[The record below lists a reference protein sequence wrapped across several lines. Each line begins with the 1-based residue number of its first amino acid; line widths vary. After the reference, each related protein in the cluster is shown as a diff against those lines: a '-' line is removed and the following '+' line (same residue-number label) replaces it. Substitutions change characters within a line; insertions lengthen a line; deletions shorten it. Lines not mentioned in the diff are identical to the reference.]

1 MSLNTLKSKIMSVI
15 LRLDHE
21 DRKKK
26 EIEGPQATID
36 IESFHRILENKTDLS
51 PLGSK
56 DIVSNVLN
64 CAYLDELNNN
74 CLNELMNASSKKFSS
89 ELENTSKYVV
99 KYNKQ
104 INKLTFSPDVD
115 HITKNRCIEQV
126 DGQEEYFPSFH
137 ASIESNPLDLN
148 DGNNKNNSIM

>member
-1 MSLNTLKSKIMSVI
+1 
-15 LRLDHE
+15 
-21 DRKKK
+21 
-26 EIEGPQATID
+26 
-36 IESFHRILENKTDLS
+36 
-51 PLGSK
+51 
-56 DIVSNVLN
+56 
-64 CAYLDELNNN
+64 
-74 CLNELMNASSKKFSS
+74 MNASSKKFSS

-148 DGNNKNNSIM
+148 DGNNENNSVMRNASNVSNDEIQSNSSNNHSSNRGDIADQF